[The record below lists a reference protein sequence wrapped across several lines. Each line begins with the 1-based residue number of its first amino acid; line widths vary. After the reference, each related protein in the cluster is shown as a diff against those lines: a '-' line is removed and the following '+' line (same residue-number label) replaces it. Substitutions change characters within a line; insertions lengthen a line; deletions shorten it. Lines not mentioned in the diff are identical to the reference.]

1 MNDMTDLSEQLR
13 VKFSRSGLWLDRL
26 SEDLNTVILKG
37 DIDEVKR
44 LIGYGVD
51 LNRRHIYRMP
61 ECDPYKKHQC
71 VPLDLA
77 LRVGH
82 SDMVDLLLK
91 HEARSHHAFENLTL
105 SKLADIPYRDCL
117 RSLLWVYVSD
127 VRYVN
132 FIPGAFK
139 TFLQQTGELRGN
151 DLNIARKIVNIY
163 ISEARDAISMVLLPP
178 EKGPQFHPE
187 ILAYMKEDHGLT
199 LRSPMGRFY
208 GRGERTQQSSGR
220 NP

>member
-61 ECDPYKKHQC
+61 ECDPYKKHLC

-77 LRVGH
+77 LRVGN
-82 SDMVDLLLK
+82 SDMVDLLLE
-91 HEARSHHAFENLTL
+91 HGARSVRAFENLTL
-105 SKLADIPYRDCL
+105 SKLADIRHRDCL

-127 VRYVN
+127 VDHVN
-132 FIPGAFK
+132 VIPGAFK
-139 TFLQQTGELRGN
+139 TFFQQTGKSRGN
-151 DLNIARKIVNIY
+151 ELNVAKKVADIY
-163 ISEARDAISMVLLPP
+163 INEARQVISSVLLPP
-178 EKGPQFHPE
+178 EKRAQFHPE
-187 ILAYMKEDHGLT
+187 LLAYMEEQKLT

-208 GRGERTQQSSGR
+208 GRGDQQHR